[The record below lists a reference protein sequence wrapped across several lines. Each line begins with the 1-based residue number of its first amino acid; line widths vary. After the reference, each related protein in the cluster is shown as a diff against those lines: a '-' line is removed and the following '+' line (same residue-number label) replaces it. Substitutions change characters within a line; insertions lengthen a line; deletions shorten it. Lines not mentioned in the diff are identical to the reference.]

1 MTTKMAPASRVP
13 EGPHTQERAATLH
26 QFLTLTAA
34 SPAPALR
41 RAIAAALLV
50 ETPSSR
56 EAYGRLYCRVMTEL
70 GVAPGT
76 DCDPASTP
84 AVPAAA

>member
-13 EGPHTQERAATLH
+13 EGSHTQGGAATLQ

-41 RAIAAALLV
+41 RAIAVALSV
-50 ETPSSR
+50 ETPISR
-56 EAYGRLYCRVMTEL
+56 EAYGRFYCRVMTEL
-70 GVAPGT
+70 GVVHGT
-76 DCDPASTP
+76 DCDSASTP
-84 AVPAAA
+84 AVAAAT